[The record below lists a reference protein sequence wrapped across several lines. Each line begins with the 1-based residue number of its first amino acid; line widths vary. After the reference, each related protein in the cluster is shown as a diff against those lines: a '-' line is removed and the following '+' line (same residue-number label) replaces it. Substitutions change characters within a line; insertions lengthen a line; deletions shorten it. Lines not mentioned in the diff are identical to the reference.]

1 MKVERDI
8 RIGAPRPR
16 VWEFLW
22 DVPRLA
28 ACIPGATDV
37 RAVEDGKRY
46 AAVVADKLGPF
57 RVKFPL
63 EIEVLEAHAPERLR
77 ARAGGRDTAVDGLVK
92 VDLDVA
98 LTEVE
103 GGTGFHLAADIAV
116 LGKLGTLGHSVIVR
130 RGNDIVDRFAANV
143 CRALESQGGGEA
155 WGRSGASLSP
165 Q

>member
-8 RIGAPRPR
+8 RIAAPRAK
-16 VWEFLW
+16 VWELLW

-37 RAVEDGKRY
+37 RAIEDGKRY
-46 AAVVADKLGPF
+46 AAVVADKVGPF

-63 EIEVLEAHAPERLR
+63 QIDVLEAQAPDRLR
-77 ARAGGRDTAVDGLVK
+77 ARAGGRDTAVDGMVK

-98 LTEVE
+98 LSDVE
-103 GGTGFHLAADIAV
+103 GATGFRLVADISV

-130 RGNDIVDRFAANV
+130 RGNDIVDRFADNIRRV
-143 CRALESQGGGEA
+143 LESEPPP
-155 WGRSGASLSP
+155 RP
-165 Q
+165 E